1 MTKTGFIFANLFRRK
16 VRTILTLL
24 SVTCAF
30 LLFGLLQAVN
40 VLLKADVSFVGATR
54 LITQARVS
62 FTQPLPIRLLAQ
74 IEAVPGV
81 EAVANSLWFGGL
93 IGENNPI
100 FAFAV
105 NGDRLRRVSPQWQM
119 PEAQWRAFATTRT
132 GMIAGRLLAQQQG
145 WKIGSKIPIKSNIF
159 PQHNGSKD
167 WAFDLVGIFDGRDEA
182 AQKQTLRAYL
192 NYAYVDEANQFGPG
206 MAGFFILRLADPNQA
221 EAVAQKVDQM
231 FENSADETK
240 TQTEQDF
247 VIGFIK
253 QVGDIGLIVRWIL
266 FAVFFTLLLVVGNT
280 MAQAVRE
287 RIPELAVLKTLGFSN
302 ESVLRFVLAE
312 SVILCA
318 MGGLI
323 GLGLATLGG
332 IAVASATNV
341 PVAVDYRVWVA
352 GVVAIIALSL
362 AVGLLPALR
371 ARRLSIVDALAG
383 R

>member
-1 MTKTGFIFANLFRRK
+1 MTKTGFVFKNLFRRK
-16 VRTILTLL
+16 VRTTLTLL

-30 LLFGLLQAVN
+30 LLFGLLQAIN
-40 VLLKADVSFVGATR
+40 VLLQADVSFVGATR

-62 FTQPLPIRLLAQ
+62 FTQPLPIRLLPQ

-81 EAVANSLWFGGL
+81 QAVANSLWFGGL
-93 IGENNPI
+93 LGENSPM

-105 NGDRLRRVSPQWQM
+105 TPERLRSVSPQWQM
-119 PEAQWRAFATTRT
+119 PEEQWRAFGTSRT
-132 GMIAGRLLAQQQG
+132 SMIAGRMLAQQQG
-145 WKIGSKIPIKSNIF
+145 WKVGSRIPIKSNIF
-159 PQHNGSKD
+159 PQHNGSRD

-182 AQKQTLRAYL
+182 AQKQTLRAYI
-192 NYAYVDEANQFGPG
+192 NYAYIDEANQFGPG
-206 MAGFFILRLADPNQA
+206 MAGFFIVRVADPNQA
-221 EAVAQKVDQM
+221 QTVAQSIDKM

-247 VIGFIK
+247 VLAFIK
-253 QVGDIGLIVRWIL
+253 QIGDIGMIVRWIL

-287 RIPELAVLKTLGFSN
+287 RIPELAVMKTLGFSN
-302 ESVLRFVLAE
+302 NSVLGFVLAE
-312 SVILCA
+312 SAILCTL
-318 MGGLI
+318 GGLI

-332 IAVASATNV
+332 IAAARATNV
-341 PVAVDYRVWVA
+341 PVAVDYRVWAA
-352 GVVAIIALSL
+352 GVLAILLLSL

-371 ARRLSIVDALAG
+371 ARRLSIVDALAA

>member
-1 MTKTGFIFANLFRRK
+1 MTKTGFVFKNLFRRK

-40 VLLKADVSFVGATR
+40 VLLQADVSFVGATR

-62 FTQPLPIRLLAQ
+62 FTQPLPIRLLPQ

-81 EAVANSLWFGGL
+81 QAVANSLWFGGVL
-93 IGENNPI
+93 GENSPM

-105 NGDRLRRVSPQWQM
+105 DPARLRSVSPQWQM
-119 PEAQWRAFATTRT
+119 PEEQWRAFGATRT
-132 GMIAGRLLAQQQG
+132 SMIVGRLLAQQQG
-145 WKIGSKIPIKSNIF
+145 WKVGSRIPIKSNIF
-159 PQHNGSKD
+159 PQHNGSRD

-192 NYAYVDEANQFGPG
+192 NYAYIDEANQFGPG
-206 MAGFFILRLADPNQA
+206 MAGFFIVRVTDPNQA
-221 EAVAQKVDQM
+221 QNVAQSIDKM

-247 VIGFIK
+247 VLAFIK
-253 QVGDIGLIVRWIL
+253 QIGDIGMIVRWIL

-287 RIPELAVLKTLGFSN
+287 RIPELAVMKTLGFSN
-302 ESVLRFVLAE
+302 NSVLGFVLAE
-312 SVILCA
+312 SAILCA
-318 MGGLI
+318 LGGLL

-332 IAVASATNV
+332 IAAARASNV
-341 PVAVDYRVWVA
+341 PVAVDYRVWTA
-352 GVVAIIALSL
+352 GVFAIILLSL

-371 ARRLSIVDALAG
+371 ARRVSIVDALAG

>member
-1 MTKTGFIFANLFRRK
+1 MTKTGFVIKNLFRRK

-40 VLLKADVSFVGATR
+40 VLLQADVSFVGATR

-62 FTQPLPIRLLAQ
+62 FTQPLPIRLLPQ

-81 EAVANSLWFGGL
+81 QAVANSLWFGGIL
-93 IGENNPI
+93 GENTQM

-105 NGDRLRRVSPQWQM
+105 DPARLRSVSPQWQM
-119 PEAQWRAFATTRT
+119 PEEQWRAFATTRT
-132 GMIAGRLLAQQQG
+132 SMIAGRLLAQQQG
-145 WKIGSKIPIKSNIF
+145 WKIGSRIPIKSNIF
-159 PQHNGSKD
+159 PQHNGSRD
-167 WAFDLVGIFDGRDEA
+167 WAFDLVGIFDGKDEA

-192 NYAYVDEANQFGPG
+192 NYAYIDEANQFGPG
-206 MAGFFILRLADPNQA
+206 MAGFFIVRVADPNQA
-221 EAVAQKVDQM
+221 QAVAQSVDKM

-247 VIGFIK
+247 VLAFIK
-253 QVGDIGLIVRWIL
+253 QIGDIGMIVRWIL

-287 RIPELAVLKTLGFSN
+287 RIPELAVMKTLGFSN
-302 ESVLRFVLAE
+302 NSVLGFVLAE
-312 SVILCA
+312 SAILCA
-318 MGGLI
+318 LGGLI

-332 IAVASATNV
+332 IAAARATNV
-341 PVAVDYRVWVA
+341 PVAVDYRVWAA
-352 GVVAIIALSL
+352 GVIAIILLSL

-371 ARRLSIVDALAG
+371 ARRLSIVDALAA

>member
-1 MTKTGFIFANLFRRK
+1 MTKTGFVIKNLFRRK
-16 VRTILTLL
+16 VRTTLTLL

-40 VLLKADVSFVGATR
+40 VLLQADVSFVGATR

-62 FTQPLPIRLLAQ
+62 FTQPLPIRLLPQ
-74 IEAVPGV
+74 IESLPGV
-81 EAVANSLWFGGL
+81 QAVANSLWFGGL
-93 IGENNPI
+93 LGENAPM

-105 NGDRLRRVSPQWQM
+105 DPARLRSVSPQWQM
-119 PEAQWRAFATTRT
+119 PEEQWRAFGTTRT
-132 GMIAGRLLAQQQG
+132 SMIAGRMLAQQQG
-145 WKIGSKIPIKSNIF
+145 WKIGSRIPIKSNIF
-159 PQHNGSKD
+159 PQHNGSRD

-192 NYAYVDEANQFGPG
+192 NYAYIDEANQFGPG
-206 MAGFFILRLADPNQA
+206 MAGFFIVRVADPNQA
-221 EAVAQKVDQM
+221 QAVAQSIDKM

-247 VIGFIK
+247 VLAFIK
-253 QVGDIGLIVRWIL
+253 QVGDIGMIVRWIL

-287 RIPELAVLKTLGFSN
+287 RIPELAVMKTLGFSN
-302 ESVLRFVLAE
+302 NSVLGFVLAE
-312 SVILCA
+312 GAVLCTL
-318 MGGLI
+318 GGLI

-332 IAVASATNV
+332 IAAARATNV
-341 PVAVDYRVWVA
+341 PVAVDYRVWAA
-352 GVVAIIALSL
+352 GVVAIILLSL

-371 ARRLSIVDALAG
+371 ARRLSIVDALAA